1 MLGERGA
8 GLGTAQA
15 RRGAGGR
22 GRGGEG
28 SGGAGKNISLGS
40 QGLEMPEDRGGHQ
53 ILDVTCESNPLQR
66 WRVRRSEQ

>member
-1 MLGERGA
+1 MACWVNVVRGW
-8 GLGTAQA
+8 A
-15 RRGAGGR
+15 RRR
-22 GRGGEG
+22 RDEVRGGGGQEGG

-66 WRVRRSEQ
+66 WRVRRSE

>member
-15 RRGAGGR
+15 KRGAGWGAT
-22 GRGGEG
+22 GWGWG

-53 ILDVTCESNPLQR
+53 ILDVTCDSNPLQR
-66 WRVRRSEQ
+66 WRVRRSE